1 MAFVLLML
9 VATAYESYINIQ
21 NKENGRSE
29 DIEIEYKNN
38 NYAGSNDVNVY
49 VNGKSS
55 RASESVDV
63 CESAKENRRHRL
75 GTGSNRMSI
84 W

>member
-38 NYAGSNDVNVY
+38 NYAGSRVSMFAKAPKKIVDTGWEQVRIECRYGNV
-49 VNGKSS
+49 VLCME
-55 RASESVDV
+55 RF
-63 CESAKENRRHRL
+63 
-75 GTGSNRMSI
+75 
-84 W
+84 